1 MAVFTIPEREN
12 GKYHWVILRG
22 MRVVEKIAKNGKPY
36 YSDPFYDF
44 QLLDSKVV
52 KERDKNASV
61 RGSTLE
67 RCRAVT

>member
-36 YSDPFYDF
+36 YSDPFYD
-44 QLLDSKVV
+44 LLDSKVV